1 MLMSTRFYS
10 MLVACVIGA
19 MALPAASLA
28 AEYKIID
35 RIKVPDGGFDYATF
49 NAASGKVYMPRGSF
63 TTVIDVKSGAVS
75 QLANGASDH
84 IALPIPGST
93 LLVLTQRQGVIR
105 ILDAA
110 SDQVIADLPGGKNP
124 NSAAYDPMSKTAIV
138 MNKNS
143 GNATVVDPMQ
153 HKVVGTIPISD
164 DTLEFPASNGAGEI
178 FDNIETT
185 GEIAVIDVKSGKVT
199 GRFKLNGCEEPS
211 GLAYVPA
218 PRLLI
223 SACGNGVAKVV
234 QADTGKEVASIAIGH
249 GPDAVIYDPVRKMAF
264 IPCGTEGVLEV
275 ISLADL
281 KHIAI
286 VQHVQTQQGSRTG
299 TVDPST
305 GRLYLMAS
313 KPDLSATVPTGGRV
327 PRLAG
332 SWEVLVVGP

>member
-1 MLMSTRFYS
+1 MIGIRFYS
-10 MLVACVIGA
+10 VLLTSIIGA
-19 MALPAASLA
+19 LAFPAATLA

-35 RIKVPDGGFDYATF
+35 RIKVPDGSFDYATF

-84 IALPIPGST
+84 IALPVPGTT
-93 LLVLTQRQGVIR
+93 LLVLTQRQGIIR

-110 SDQVIADLPGGKNP
+110 TDKVIADLPGGKNP
-124 NSAAYDPMSKTAIV
+124 NSAAYDAVSKTAV
-138 MNKNS
+138 VLNKDS
-143 GNATVVDPMQ
+143 GNATVVDPLQ

-164 DTLEFPASNGAGEI
+164 NTLEFPVSDGAGKV

-185 GEIAVIDVKSGKVT
+185 GEIAVIDVKSAKVT
-199 GRFKLNGCEEPS
+199 GRFKLNGCEGPS
-211 GLAYVPA
+211 GLAYA
-218 PRLLI
+218 AASKLLI
-223 SACGNGVAKVV
+223 SACGNGIAKVV
-234 QADTGKEVASIAIGH
+234 QADTGKEVASLAIGH

-281 KHIAI
+281 KNIAV

-313 KPDLSATVPTGGRV
+313 KPDLSAAIPSGGRA

>member
-1 MLMSTRFYS
+1 MIGIPFYS
-10 MLVACVIGA
+10 VLLTSIIGA
-19 MALPAASLA
+19 LALPAATLA

-35 RIKVPDGGFDYATF
+35 RIKVPDGSFDYATF
-49 NAASGKVYMPRGSF
+49 NAASGKVYMPRGLF
-63 TTVIDVKSGAVS
+63 TTVIDVKTRVVS

-84 IALPIPGST
+84 IALPVPGTT
-93 LLVLTQRQGVIR
+93 LLVLTQRQGIIR

-110 SDQVIADLPGGKNP
+110 TDKVVADLPGGKNP
-124 NSAAYDPMSKTAIV
+124 NSAAYDAVSKTAV
-138 MNKNS
+138 VLNKDS

-164 DTLEFPASNGAGEI
+164 NTLEFPVSDGAGKV

-185 GEIAVIDVKSGKVT
+185 GEIAVIDVKSRKVT
-199 GRFKLNGCEEPS
+199 GRFKLNGCEGPS
-211 GLAYVPA
+211 GLAYVA
-218 PRLLI
+218 ASKLLV
-223 SACGNGVAKVV
+223 SACSNGVAKVI
-234 QADTGKEVASIAIGH
+234 QADTGMEVASLAIGH

-275 ISLADL
+275 ISLDNL
-281 KHIAI
+281 KRIAI
-286 VQHVQTQQGSRTG
+286 IQHVQTQQGSRTG

-313 KPDLSATVPTGGRV
+313 KPDLSAAVPPGGRV

-332 SWEVLVVGP
+332 SWEVLVIGP